1 MILSDFN
8 TLAEAQAYVTTQPK
22 LIHRDSMNSL
32 LASAGLYIA
41 LKDIALDTTN
51 PFQNLISAFLDSV
64 EYNFM
69 LNSDTGNR
77 QIAALDSIVS
87 AGGAMGSAIASI
99 RPLIIA
105 MANPEVQPF
114 ASATTHDFLKA
125 RGGMTYARVTLD
137 QGYCRILVS
146 EANPIETHR
155 PQVSRR
161 TVFANR
167 DEKFDRVAT
176 FETISTAG
184 IYEVACP
191 FFADLWVDD
200 AYSVITQG

>member
-8 TLAEAQAYVTTQPK
+8 TLAEARAYVTTQPK

-32 LASAGLYIA
+32 LASAGIYIA

-69 LNSDTGNR
+69 VGNITGDR

-99 RPLIIA
+99 RPLILA
-105 MANPEVQPF
+105 MANPPVQPYLN
-114 ASATTHDFLKA
+114 ATAHDFLKA
-125 RGGMTYARVTLD
+125 KRVMPYAPVTTE
-137 QGYCRILVS
+137 QGFCTITTTADTEAHSPQIYKRISFSNGDV
-146 EANPIETHR
+146 EYI
-155 PQVSRR
+155 
-161 TVFANR
+161 
-167 DEKFDRVAT
+167 RVAG
-176 FETISTAG
+176 FGVVATAG
-184 IYEVACP
+184 QYRVECP
-191 FFADLWVDD
+191 RFPAMYIDD
-200 AYSVITQG
+200 AYSVVTQG

>member
-8 TLAEAQAYVTTQPK
+8 TLVEARAYVTTQPK

-77 QIAALDSIVS
+77 QISALDSIVS

-99 RPLIIA
+99 RPLILS
-105 MANPEVQPF
+105 MANPEIQPF
-114 ASATTHDFLKA
+114 EFSTEHDFLKA
-125 RGGMTYARVTLD
+125 KGGMTYALVTVE
-137 QGYCRILVS
+137 QGFCTITTTADTEAHIPQIYKRISFSNGDV
-146 EANPIETHR
+146 EY
-155 PQVSRR
+155 V
-161 TVFANR
+161 
-167 DEKFDRVAT
+167 RVAG
-176 FETISTAG
+176 FGVVSTAG
-184 IYEVACP
+184 QYRVQSP
-191 FFADLWVDD
+191 SFPVMYVDD
-200 AYSVITQG
+200 AYSVVTQG